1 MLKRILLKTKG
12 ENNKI
17 RFVVTE
23 DGEPVFHGIYDNDN
37 IYIWNTSAKS
47 LPEGK
52 RYKVRGTVKDLS
64 FYKGQ
69 NKFSF
74 LKKLINKI
82 VTFYFC

>member
-1 MLKRILLKTKG
+1 MFK
-12 ENNKI
+12 
-17 RFVVTE
+17 
-23 DGEPVFHGIYDNDN
+23 DDNDN

-69 NKFSF
+69 KQNV
-74 LKKLINKI
+74 LTRCNVIE
-82 VTFYFC
+82 V